1 MADSKLQPLLDA
13 AAKANNLPWRIYRR
27 ETPHYLGH
35 SHVENCIGTVR
46 DDPQLHGPFPVITLG
61 FGLGATK
68 GDPAVP
74 LLSIYERDANFIT
87 AASEAI
93 PEIQRLVSLEL
104 RLREYVG
111 SLKKYGSNFT
121 PMELSSPGVEAR
133 MSFAAAQVKQLE
145 EILENKP

>member
-1 MADSKLQPLLDA
+1 MTSKLQPLLDA
-13 AAKANNLPWRIYRR
+13 AAKANNLPWRIYRK

-46 DDPQLHGPFPVITLG
+46 DDPQLHGPYPTITLG

-74 LLSIYERDANFIT
+74 LLSIHECDANFIV

-104 RLREYVG
+104 RLREYVRELKADG
-111 SLKKYGSNFT
+111 DYCNDEPWRQKMYREFVKRIESL
-121 PMELSSPGVEAR
+121 MEG
-133 MSFAAAQVKQLE
+133 
-145 EILENKP
+145 KP